1 MYDKNILVSIGDI
14 KIDLFEYIDKNSEF
28 LKNQY
33 LDIIFKL
40 SSFILE
46 DQSFKNQ
53 LNFKGHSLW
62 EMSLLQEKNIF
73 KNKSIFK
80 TIKYLALKKIISE
93 NKNKNIKIFFLEKDL
108 ASYLKE
114 EYGDID
120 LYFFDKSFSLIE
132 NFIQKRNKNLLFHFL
147 FFLYFFIKNCS
158 FRKFDYKKFIKK
170 KFLVFS
176 YFTHY
181 DEKKFSKNIFYPK
194 QWSNLWEKINE
205 NSNFLQIF
213 IPNKRFKFFFQVEN
227 LVTKNSYK
235 DLKKENFIN
244 HFIFYK
250 YYLSVFKDFRN
261 IRPKNLFLK
270 IKKKLKDSKNFK
282 YFFEIN
288 KEAFVSSFAGYTLLQ
303 NILWINIFDNLFKN
317 IPKHEYG
324 IFAFENQPW
333 EKAFIASWKKYDQ
346 GKLIG
351 YTHTTINFWHLN
363 YFNIKDYNCSDGFN
377 KLSPD
382 LIAVSSEISKNFLID
397 QSISSKKIVE
407 VEALRYKWILNK
419 KNSLKNINDNDD
431 KRILFLGDYKIDIND
446 QLIKILNQSKNE
458 LKNLGFQ
465 ISYKPHPSTIVKNID
480 NEIHLTNEDL
490 EQLIDTHKYIV
501 SSNSTS
507 AIIEALSCGLNTF
520 LFIDKNNFDLSPIKN
535 TKIEKN
541 VNFFCTKEELLYKL
555 DDYQKNCEP
564 IEYYYLNEELI
575 KWKKI
580 LEIR

>member
-14 KIDLFEYIDKNSEF
+14 KIDLFEYIDKNSKF

-40 SSFILE
+40 SSHILE
-46 DQSFKNQ
+46 DQSLKNQ
-53 LNFKGHSLW
+53 LNFKGYSLW

-93 NKNKNIKIFFLEKDL
+93 NKNRNIKIFFLERDL

-114 EYGDID
+114 EFGGID

-132 NFIQKRNKNLLFHFL
+132 NFIQKRNKNLLFNFL
-147 FFLYFFIKNCS
+147 FFFYFFLKNCS
-158 FRKFDYKKFIKK
+158 FRKFNYKKLIKK
-170 KFLVFS
+170 KILIFS

-181 DEKKFSKNIFYPK
+181 DEKKFSNKIFYPK

-213 IPNKRFKFFFQVEN
+213 IPNKKFKFFFQIEN
-227 LVTKNSYK
+227 LVTKNSFK

-250 YYLSVFKDFRN
+250 YYLSVLKDFRN
-261 IRPKNLFLK
+261 ISPKSLFSK
-270 IKKKLKDSKNFK
+270 IEKKLKDNKNFK

-288 KEAFVSSFAGYTLLQ
+288 KEAFISSFTGYTLLQ

-363 YFNIKDYNCSDGFN
+363 YFNIKDYNCSENFN
-377 KLSPD
+377 KFSPD
-382 LIAVSSEISKNFLID
+382 LIAVSSEISKNFLIN
-397 QSISSKKIVE
+397 QSINSKKIVE
-407 VEALRYKWILNK
+407 VEALRYQWILNK
-419 KNSLKNINDNDD
+419 KNSLKNIDDDN
-431 KRILFLGDYKIDIND
+431 KRILFLGDYKIDINN
-446 QLIKILNQSKNE
+446 QLIKILNQSKDE
-458 LKNLGFQ
+458 LKSLGFQ

-490 EQLIDTHKYIV
+490 EQLINTHKYIV

-555 DDYQKNCEP
+555 DNYQKNCEP